1 MKTLIKICGIKR
13 LDDLEC
19 AIQNGAE
26 LLGFVFVKSSPRYIE
41 PSSVTNLLQSV
52 SEKIKTV
59 AVMQH
64 ATQNDLDSILNDFK
78 PRYIQTDADDFLSL
92 DLPSNIKKIR
102 VYREQ
107 EDFDLSSIDDES
119 LALLEGPISGSGQM
133 VNKEFLK
140 KACKRK
146 RLLIAGGLSPENIHS
161 ILKEVKPYGVDVS
174 SGVESIRGNK
184 SKEKIIQFNKI
195 VRTFDESKQ

>member
-19 AIQNGAE
+19 AIQNGAD
-26 LLGFVFVKSSPRYIE
+26 LIGFVFVKSSPRYIE
-41 PSSVTNLLQSV
+41 PSSATNLLQSV

-64 ATQNDLDSILNDFK
+64 ATQNSLDSILDSFK
-78 PRYIQTDADDFLSL
+78 PTYIQTDANDFLSL

-107 EDFDLSSIDDES
+107 EDFDLSSINDES

-174 SGVESIRGNK
+174 SGVESSRGNK

>member
-19 AIQNGAE
+19 AIQNGAD
-26 LLGFVFVKSSPRYIE
+26 LIGFVFVKSSPRYIE
-41 PSSVTNLLQSV
+41 PSSATNLLQSV

-64 ATQNDLDSILNDFK
+64 ATQNSLDSILDSFK
-78 PRYIQTDADDFLSL
+78 PTYIQTDANDFLSL
-92 DLPSNIKKIR
+92 NLPSNIKKIR

-107 EDFDLSSIDDES
+107 EDFDLSSINDES

-146 RLLIAGGLSPENIHS
+146 RLLIAGGLSPENIQS
-161 ILKEVKPYGVDVS
+161 FLKEVKPYGVDVS
-174 SGVESIRGNK
+174 SGVESSRGNK

-195 VRTFDESKQ
+195 VHTFDESKQ

>member
-19 AIQNGAE
+19 AIQNGAD
-26 LLGFVFVKSSPRYIE
+26 LIGFVFVKSSPRYIE

-52 SEKIKTV
+52 PEKIKTV

-64 ATQNDLDSILNDFK
+64 ATQNDLDSILDSFK
-78 PRYIQTDADDFLSL
+78 PTYIQTDANDFLSL

-119 LALLEGPISGSGQM
+119 IALLEGPISGSGQM
-133 VNKEFLK
+133 VNKELLK

-174 SGVESIRGNK
+174 SGVESSRGNK

>member
-19 AIQNGAE
+19 AIQNGAD
-26 LLGFVFVKSSPRYIE
+26 LIGFVFVKSSPRYIE

-52 SEKIKTV
+52 PEKIKTV

-64 ATQNDLDSILNDFK
+64 ATQNDLDSILNAFK

-107 EDFDLSSIDDES
+107 EDFGLSSIDDES

-174 SGVESIRGNK
+174 SGVESSRGNK

>member
-19 AIQNGAE
+19 AIQNGAD
-26 LLGFVFVKSSPRYIE
+26 LIGFVFVKSSPRYIE

-52 SEKIKTV
+52 PEKIKTV

-64 ATQNDLDSILNDFK
+64 ATQNSLDSILDSFK
-78 PRYIQTDADDFLSL
+78 PTYIQTDADDFLSL

-102 VYREQ
+102 VYREK

-174 SGVESIRGNK
+174 SGVESSRGNK

-195 VRTFDESKQ
+195 VRTFDELKQ

>member
-19 AIQNGAE
+19 AIQNGAD
-26 LLGFVFVKSSPRYIE
+26 LIGFVFVKSSPRYIK

-64 ATQNDLDSILNDFK
+64 ATQNSLDSILDSFK
-78 PRYIQTDADDFLSL
+78 PTYIQTDADDFLSL

-174 SGVESIRGNK
+174 SGVESSRGNK

>member
-19 AIQNGAE
+19 AIQNGAD
-26 LLGFVFVKSSPRYIE
+26 LIGFVFVKSSPRYIE

-64 ATQNDLDSILNDFK
+64 VTQNSLDPILDSFK
-78 PRYIQTDADDFLSL
+78 PTYIQTDANDFLSL

-146 RLLIAGGLSPENIHS
+146 RLLIAGGLSPENIQS

-174 SGVESIRGNK
+174 SGVESSRGNK

-195 VRTFDESKQ
+195 VHTFDESKQ

>member
-19 AIQNGAE
+19 AIQNGAD
-26 LLGFVFVKSSPRYIE
+26 LIGFVFVKSSPRYIA

-52 SEKIKTV
+52 PEKIKTV

-64 ATQNDLDSILNDFK
+64 ATQNDLDSILNAFK

-92 DLPSNIKKIR
+92 DFPSNIKKIR
-102 VYREQ
+102 VFREQ

-174 SGVESIRGNK
+174 SGVESSRGNK

>member
-19 AIQNGAE
+19 AIQNGAD
-26 LLGFVFVKSSPRYIE
+26 LIGFVFVKSSPRYIE

-64 ATQNDLDSILNDFK
+64 ATQNSLDSILDSFK
-78 PRYIQTDADDFLSL
+78 PTYIQTDANDFLSL

-107 EDFDLSSIDDES
+107 ENFDLSSIDDES

-174 SGVESIRGNK
+174 SGVESSRGNK

>member
-19 AIQNGAE
+19 AIQNGAD
-26 LLGFVFVKSSPRYIE
+26 LIGFVFVKSSPRYIE

-52 SEKIKTV
+52 PEKIKTV

-64 ATQNDLDSILNDFK
+64 ATQNDLDSILDAFK
-78 PRYIQTDADDFLSL
+78 PRYIQTDAHDFLSL

-102 VYREQ
+102 VYRAQ

-133 VNKEFLK
+133 GNKEFLK

-174 SGVESIRGNK
+174 SGVESSRGNK
-184 SKEKIIQFNKI
+184 NKEKIIQFNKI
-195 VRTFDESKQ
+195 VRTFDELKQ

>member
-19 AIQNGAE
+19 AIQNGAD
-26 LLGFVFVKSSPRYIE
+26 LIGFVFVKSSPRYIE

-52 SEKIKTV
+52 PEKIKTV

-64 ATQNDLDSILNDFK
+64 ATQNSLDSILDSFK
-78 PRYIQTDADDFLSL
+78 PTYIQTDADDFLSL

-107 EDFDLSSIDDES
+107 ENLIYRVSMMNRWRYWRAQSVVQAKWSIK
-119 LALLEGPISGSGQM
+119 
-133 VNKEFLK
+133 NF
-140 KACKRK
+140 
-146 RLLIAGGLSPENIHS
+146 
-161 ILKEVKPYGVDVS
+161 
-174 SGVESIRGNK
+174 
-184 SKEKIIQFNKI
+184 
-195 VRTFDESKQ
+195 

>member
-19 AIQNGAE
+19 AIQNGAD
-26 LLGFVFVKSSPRYIE
+26 LIGFVFVKSSPRYIE

-64 ATQNDLDSILNDFK
+64 ATQNSLDSILDSFK
-78 PRYIQTDADDFLSL
+78 PTYIQTDADDFLSL

-102 VYREQ
+102 VYREH

-146 RLLIAGGLSPENIHS
+146 RLLIAGGLSPENIQS

-174 SGVESIRGNK
+174 SGVESRRGNK

-195 VRTFDESKQ
+195 VHTFDESKQ

>member
-19 AIQNGAE
+19 AIQNGGD
-26 LLGFVFVKSSPRYIE
+26 LIGFVFVKSSPRYIE

-52 SEKIKTV
+52 PEKIKTV

-64 ATQNDLDSILNDFK
+64 ATQNDLDSILDAFK
-78 PRYIQTDADDFLSL
+78 PRYIQTDAHDFLSL

-174 SGVESIRGNK
+174 SGVESSRGNK

>member
-19 AIQNGAE
+19 AIQNGAD
-26 LLGFVFVKSSPRYIE
+26 LIGFVFVKSSPRYIE

-64 ATQNDLDSILNDFK
+64 ATQNSLDSILDSFK
-78 PRYIQTDADDFLSL
+78 PTYIQTDANDFLSL

-174 SGVESIRGNK
+174 SGVESSRGNK

>member
-19 AIQNGAE
+19 AIQNGAD
-26 LLGFVFVKSSPRYIE
+26 LIGFVFVKSSPRYIE

-64 ATQNDLDSILNDFK
+64 ATQKDLDSILNAFK

-174 SGVESIRGNK
+174 SGVESSRGNK

>member
-19 AIQNGAE
+19 AIQNGAD
-26 LLGFVFVKSSPRYIE
+26 LIGFVFVKSSPRYIE

-52 SEKIKTV
+52 PEKIKTV

-64 ATQNDLDSILNDFK
+64 ATQIDLDSILNAFK

-92 DLPSNIKKIR
+92 DLPSNVKKIR

-107 EDFDLSSIDDES
+107 EGFDLSIIDDES

-146 RLLIAGGLSPENIHS
+146 RLLIAGGLSPKNIQS

-174 SGVESIRGNK
+174 SGVESSRGNK

>member
-1 MKTLIKICGIKR
+1 MKTLIKICGIKK

-19 AIQNGAE
+19 AIQNGAD
-26 LLGFVFVKSSPRYIE
+26 LIGFVFVKSSPRYIE
-41 PSSVTNLLQSV
+41 PSSATNLLQSV

-64 ATQNDLDSILNDFK
+64 ATQNSLDSILDSFK
-78 PRYIQTDADDFLSL
+78 PTYIQTDANDFLSL

-107 EDFDLSSIDDES
+107 ENFDLSSIDDES

-146 RLLIAGGLSPENIHS
+146 RLLIAGGLSPENIQS

-174 SGVESIRGNK
+174 SGIESSRGNK

>member
-19 AIQNGAE
+19 AIQNGAD
-26 LLGFVFVKSSPRYIE
+26 LIGFVFVKSSPRYIE

-52 SEKIKTV
+52 PEKIKTV

-64 ATQNDLDSILNDFK
+64 ATQNDLDSILDAFK

-146 RLLIAGGLSPENIHS
+146 RLLIAGGLSPENIHC

-174 SGVESIRGNK
+174 SGVESSRGNK

>member
-19 AIQNGAE
+19 AIQNGAD
-26 LLGFVFVKSSPRYIE
+26 LIGFVFVKSSPRYIE
-41 PSSVTNLLQSV
+41 PSSVSNLLQSV

-64 ATQNDLDSILNDFK
+64 ATQNSLDSILDSFK
-78 PRYIQTDADDFLSL
+78 PTYIQTDANDFLSL

-174 SGVESIRGNK
+174 SGVESSRGNK

>member
-13 LDDLEC
+13 LDDLKC
-19 AIQNGAE
+19 AMQNGAD
-26 LLGFVFVKSSPRYIE
+26 LIGFVFVKSSPRYIE

-52 SEKIKTV
+52 PEKIKTV

-64 ATQNDLDSILNDFK
+64 ATQNSLDSILDSFK
-78 PRYIQTDADDFLSL
+78 PTYIQTDANDFLSL

-133 VNKEFLK
+133 VNKELLK

-146 RLLIAGGLSPENIHS
+146 RLLSAGGLSPENIHS

-174 SGVESIRGNK
+174 SGVESSRGNK

>member
-19 AIQNGAE
+19 AIQNGAD
-26 LLGFVFVKSSPRYIE
+26 LIGFVFVKSSPRYIE

-52 SEKIKTV
+52 PEKIKTV

-64 ATQNDLDSILNDFK
+64 ATQNDIDSILDAFK

-133 VNKEFLK
+133 ANKEFLK

-146 RLLIAGGLSPENIHS
+146 RLLIAGGLSPENIQS

-174 SGVESIRGNK
+174 SGVESSRGNK

>member
-19 AIQNGAE
+19 AIQNGAD
-26 LLGFVFVKSSPRYIE
+26 LIGFVFVKSSPRYIE

-52 SEKIKTV
+52 PEKIKTV

-64 ATQNDLDSILNDFK
+64 ATQNDLDSILDAFK

-119 LALLEGPISGSGQM
+119 LALLEGPISGSGHM

-146 RLLIAGGLSPENIHS
+146 RLLIAGGLSPENIQS

-174 SGVESIRGNK
+174 SGVESSRGNK

>member
-19 AIQNGAE
+19 AIQHGAD
-26 LLGFVFVKSSPRYIE
+26 LIGFVFVKSSPRYIE
-41 PSSVTNLLQSV
+41 PKSVTSLLQSV

-64 ATQNDLDSILNDFK
+64 ATQTRLDSILQAFK
-78 PRYIQTDADDFLSL
+78 PTYIQTDADDFSSL
-92 DLPSNIKKIR
+92 DLPNDIKKIR
-102 VYREQ
+102 VYREEQ
-107 EDFDLSSIDDES
+107 GFDLSSIDDES
-119 LALLEGPISGSGQM
+119 LALMEGPISGSGQM
-133 VNKEFLK
+133 VSKEFLK

-146 RLLIAGGLSPENIHS
+146 RLLIAGGLSPENIQS

-174 SGVESIRGNK
+174 SGVESSRGNK

-195 VRTFDESKQ
+195 VTTFDESKQ

>member
-19 AIQNGAE
+19 AIQNGAD
-26 LLGFVFVKSSPRYIE
+26 LIGFVFVKSSPRYIE

-52 SEKIKTV
+52 PKKIKTV

-64 ATQNDLDSILNDFK
+64 ATQNSLDSILDSFK
-78 PRYIQTDADDFLSL
+78 PTYIQTDADDFLSL

-174 SGVESIRGNK
+174 SGVESSRGNK

>member
-19 AIQNGAE
+19 AIQHGAD
-26 LLGFVFVKSSPRYIE
+26 LIGFVFVKSSPRYIE
-41 PSSVTNLLQSV
+41 PKSVTSLLQSV

-64 ATQNDLDSILNDFK
+64 ATQANLDSILEAFK
-78 PRYIQTDADDFLSL
+78 PTYIQTDADDFSSL
-92 DLPSNIKKIR
+92 DLPNDIKKIR
-102 VYREQ
+102 VYREEQ
-107 EDFDLSSIDDES
+107 GFDLSSIDDES
-119 LALLEGPISGSGQM
+119 LALMEGPISGSGQM
-133 VNKEFLK
+133 VSKEFLK

-146 RLLIAGGLSPENIHS
+146 RLLIAGGLSPENIQS

-174 SGVESIRGNK
+174 SGVESSRGNK

-195 VRTFDESKQ
+195 VRKFDESKK

>member
-19 AIQNGAE
+19 AIQNGAD
-26 LLGFVFVKSSPRYIE
+26 LIGFVFVKSSPRYIE
-41 PSSVTNLLQSV
+41 PSSVSNLLQSV

-64 ATQNDLDSILNDFK
+64 ATQNSLDSILDFFK
-78 PRYIQTDADDFLSL
+78 PTYIQTDADDFLSL

-102 VYREQ
+102 VYRQQ

-146 RLLIAGGLSPENIHS
+146 RLLIAGGLSPENIQS

-174 SGVESIRGNK
+174 SGVESSRGNK

>member
-19 AIQNGAE
+19 AIQNGAD
-26 LLGFVFVKSSPRYIE
+26 LIGFVFVKSSPRYIE
-41 PSSVTNLLQSV
+41 PSSATNLLQSV

-64 ATQNDLDSILNDFK
+64 ATQNGLDSILDSFK
-78 PRYIQTDADDFLSL
+78 PTYIQTDANDFLSL

-174 SGVESIRGNK
+174 SGVESSRGNK

>member
-19 AIQNGAE
+19 AIQNGAD
-26 LLGFVFVKSSPRYIE
+26 LIGFVFVKSSPRYIE

-64 ATQNDLDSILNDFK
+64 ATQNSLDSILDSFK
-78 PRYIQTDADDFLSL
+78 PTYIQTDANDFLSL

-146 RLLIAGGLSPENIHS
+146 RLLIAGGLSPKNILS

-174 SGVESIRGNK
+174 SGVESSRGNK

-195 VRTFDESKQ
+195 VHTFDESKQ

>member
-19 AIQNGAE
+19 AIQNGAD
-26 LLGFVFVKSSPRYIE
+26 LIGFVFVKSSPRYIE

-52 SEKIKTV
+52 PKKIKTV

-64 ATQNDLDSILNDFK
+64 ATQNSLDSILDSFK
-78 PRYIQTDADDFLSL
+78 PTYIQTDANDFLSL

>member
-19 AIQNGAE
+19 AMQNGAD
-26 LLGFVFVKSSPRYIE
+26 LIGFVFVKSSPRYIE

-52 SEKIKTV
+52 PKKIKTV

-64 ATQNDLDSILNDFK
+64 ATQNSLDSILDSFK
-78 PRYIQTDADDFLSL
+78 PTYIQTDADDFLSL

-107 EDFDLSSIDDES
+107 ENFDLSSIDDES

-174 SGVESIRGNK
+174 SGVESSRGNK

>member
-19 AIQNGAE
+19 AIQNGAD
-26 LLGFVFVKSSPRYIE
+26 LIGFVFVKSSPRYIE

-52 SEKIKTV
+52 PEKIKTV

-64 ATQNDLDSILNDFK
+64 ATQNSLDSILDSFK
-78 PRYIQTDADDFLSL
+78 PTYIQTDANDFLSL

-146 RLLIAGGLSPENIHS
+146 RLLIAGGLSPKNIQG

-174 SGVESIRGNK
+174 SGVESSRGNK

-195 VRTFDESKQ
+195 VHTFDESKQ